1 MIPSFKTR
9 KICRYACILCLI
21 LISTTSA
28 FTNPTQKN
36 LGTTSISKR
45 LSFMRNNPASF
56 QSREDSYSFS
66 TQLSMSTS
74 NEETKLP
81 MLLDIGT
88 KGGALFLSFL
98 LFLAPLGFYEFVTT
112 ALGWDG
118 IDAGRWIGVGFVVVT
133 CLLWTSTYIF
143 RVATKDMTYV
153 SGFIFYVVHDLY
165 FH

>member
-1 MIPSFKTR
+1 
-9 KICRYACILCLI
+9 
-21 LISTTSA
+21 
-28 FTNPTQKN
+28 
-36 LGTTSISKR
+36 
-45 LSFMRNNPASF
+45 MRNNPASF

-98 LFLAPLGFYEFVTT
+98 LFLVPLGFYEFVTT

-153 SGFIFYVVHDLY
+153 SGFILYIVHDFIYIFTNKL
-165 FH
+165 FLKNLCRDQRILQIIMMEIMS

>member
-1 MIPSFKTR
+1 
-9 KICRYACILCLI
+9 
-21 LISTTSA
+21 
-28 FTNPTQKN
+28 
-36 LGTTSISKR
+36 
-45 LSFMRNNPASF
+45 
-56 QSREDSYSFS
+56 
-66 TQLSMSTS
+66 MSTS

-98 LFLAPLGFYEFVTT
+98 LFLVPLGFYEFVTT

-153 SGFIFYVVHDLY
+153 SGFILYIVHVFIYIFTNKLFLKNLCRDQRIL
-165 FH
+165 